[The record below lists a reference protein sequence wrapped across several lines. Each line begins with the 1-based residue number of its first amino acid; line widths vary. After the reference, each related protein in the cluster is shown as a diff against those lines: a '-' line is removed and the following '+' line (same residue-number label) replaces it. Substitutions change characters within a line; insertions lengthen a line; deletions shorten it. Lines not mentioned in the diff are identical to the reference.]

1 MEPVGD
7 PREGSSTERAFEGE
21 PVRAWTE
28 QITVRS
34 VVASI
39 LLGTIVSSVGMNL
52 VFMTGVVPSLNIPA
66 AMLSLILLKIWTH
79 ILWRFDVFHE
89 PFTRQENT
97 IIQTCVVACAS
108 MVSSGEYINA
118 YENLDGS
125 L

>member
-7 PREGSSTERAFEGE
+7 PREGPSTERAFEGE

-39 LLGTIVSSVGMNL
+39 LLGTILSSVGMNL

-89 PFTRQENT
+89 PLACYQ
-97 IIQTCVVACAS
+97 VV
-108 MVSSGEYINA
+108 
-118 YENLDGS
+118 LDRS
-125 L
+125 CSQ